1 MKKYFLLLV
10 YCFTLGFLRA
20 EDGYRLWLR
29 YDKIDDDNL
38 LAQYRNSI
46 SSIHFTNS
54 SATLDAAKAE
64 LLNGLSGLLVKN
76 ITEQE
81 LIENGS
87 IVAGPAGDPT
97 IHALIQANIFHK
109 IGKEGFVIETRNYSG
124 KNIIV
129 IAANNNIG

>member
-1 MKKYFLLLV
+1 MKKYFLLLI
-10 YCFTLGFLRA
+10 YCFTLTFLRA

-29 YDKIDDDNL
+29 YDKIDDDEL
-38 LAQYRNSI
+38 LQEYRSWI

-64 LLNGLSGLLVKN
+64 LLNGLSGLLAKN

-109 IGKEGFVIETRNYSG
+109 IGK
-124 KNIIV
+124 
-129 IAANNNIG
+129 